1 MARIFLIVSVTAFIA
16 FVAGLVQ
23 PERAIFWSSRKTRMQ
38 ALVYLVVF
46 AVFGAI
52 WLLVRQRG
60 I

>member
-16 FVAGLVQ
+16 FVVGLVQ
-23 PERAIFWSSRKTRMQ
+23 PERAIFWSSRKTKMQ
-38 ALVYLVVF
+38 ALLYLVVF
-46 AVFGAI
+46 AVFGAV